1 MRFRCRWTFF
11 LNLFIHNKFEILNE
25 ELGNEELSADGMVEK
40 FINTINSITK
50 DFSITSSTETRKL
63 MFRMSRKI
71 YCLQKVKHIIYKQI
85 KRYVSTNDSNE
96 FVETVN
102 SNNRLYMN
110 QIIKNVI
117 KLGKR
122 EYLFWIKIGYLLA
135 LKNDSSKT

>member
-122 EYLFWIKIGYLLA
+122 EYLFWIKIGCSLA
-135 LKNDSSKT
+135 LKKG

>member
-1 MRFRCRWTFF
+1 VRFRCRWTFF

-122 EYLFWIKIGYLLA
+122 EYLFWIKIGCSLA
-135 LKNDSSKT
+135 LKKG